1 LIGIKA
7 AARLG
12 GFGVGSNNPDTG
24 DGVIV
29 GITLSPEQIRA
40 APPEVRRWLEKEI
53 AASLNFQPEPQA
65 MEVGSKHLVRCSPE
79 EAAAI
84 FASIR
89 GMLPVVNT
97 FFEFGREGESIGQEG
112 VEAYRLADMLRH
124 TRLQS
129 LEQLGACL
137 QVIDEAVRRVRN
149 DANVT
154 LYALDR
160 RGYCVIATATQQS
173 ILGVWRLVIAGHGL
187 AGDQGAGGPD
197 AARAEAPA
205 PVFPTIFGVIP
216 PAALHMAGSAGMPA
230 VPTGAGVEPGEGNP
244 G

>member
-1 LIGIKA
+1 M
-7 AARLG
+7 
-12 GFGVGSNNPDTG
+12 
-24 DGVIV
+24 V

-40 APPEVRRWLEKEI
+40 APPEVRRWLEREI
-53 AASLNFQPEPQA
+53 AASFNVQPEPPA
-65 MEVGSKHLVRCSPE
+65 IEADSKHLVRCGPE

-149 DANVT
+149 DANAT

-173 ILGVWRLVIAGHGL
+173 ILAVWRQVIAGHGL
-187 AGDQGAGGPD
+187 GGGPD
-197 AARAEAPA
+197 AAGPEAARAEAPA
-205 PVFPTIFGVIP
+205 PVFPSIFGAIP
-216 PAALHMAGSAGMPA
+216 PAALHMAGSAGTAARPA
-230 VPTGAGVEPGEGNP
+230 GAGVEQGENNP

>member
-7 AARLG
+7 AARPG
-12 GFGVGSNNPDTG
+12 GFGAAPDNPETG
-24 DGVIV
+24 ADVMV
-29 GITLSPEQIRA
+29 GITLSPEQIRV

-53 AASLNFQPEPQA
+53 AASFNSQAEPQV

-79 EAAAI
+79 EAVAI

-97 FFEFGREGESIGQEG
+97 FFELGREGERIGEEG
-112 VEAYRLADMLRH
+112 VEAYRLVDMLRR

-129 LEQLGACL
+129 LEQLVACL
-137 QVIDEAVRRVRN
+137 QVNDEAVRRVRD
-149 DANVT
+149 DANAT

-160 RGYCVIATATQQS
+160 RGYCVIAAATQHS
-173 ILGVWRLVIAGHGL
+173 ILGVWRQVIAGHGL
-187 AGDQGAGGPD
+187 GGVQAAEGPD
-197 AARAEAPA
+197 AARAEASA
-205 PVFPTIFGVIP
+205 PGFPEIFGAIP
-216 PAALHMAGSAGMPA
+216 PAALHMGGVAGTVARPA
-230 VPTGAGVEPGEGNP
+230 AAEVEQSEGNS

>member
-1 LIGIKA
+1 M
-7 AARLG
+7 
-12 GFGVGSNNPDTG
+12 
-24 DGVIV
+24 V

-40 APPEVRRWLEKEI
+40 APPEVRRWLEREI
-53 AASLNFQPEPQA
+53 AASFNVQPEPQA
-65 MEVGSKHLVRCSPE
+65 IEAGAKHLVRCSFE

-84 FASIR
+84 FAAIR

-149 DANVT
+149 DASAT

-160 RGYCVIATATQQS
+160 RGYCVIATMTQQS
-173 ILGVWRLVIAGHGL
+173 ILGVWRQVIAGHGL
-187 AGDQGAGGPD
+187 ANVQAAGGPE

-205 PVFPTIFGVIP
+205 PVFPSIFGAIP
-216 PAALHMAGSAGMPA
+216 PAALHMDGAAGTAA
-230 VPTGAGVEPGEGNP
+230 RPTGASVEQGGNNP

>member
-1 LIGIKA
+1 MIRIKA
-7 AARLG
+7 AAPLG
-12 GFGVGSNNPDTG
+12 GFGLALNNRDTG

-29 GITLSPEQIRA
+29 GITLSPEQIRT
-40 APPEVRRWLEKEI
+40 APPEVRRWLEREI
-53 AASLNFQPEPQA
+53 AASFNFQPEPQA
-65 MEVGSKHLVRCSPE
+65 MEVGARHLVRCSPE

-137 QVIDEAVRRVRN
+137 QIIDQAVRSIRN
-149 DANVT
+149 DASAT

-160 RGYCVIATATQQS
+160 RGYCVIATTTQQS
-173 ILGVWRLVIAGHGL
+173 ILGVWRQVIAGHGL
-187 AGDQGAGGPD
+187 GNIQAAGGPET
-197 AARAEAPA
+197 ARAETSAPLF
-205 PVFPTIFGVIP
+205 PVIFGAIP
-216 PAALHMAGSAGMPA
+216 PASLHMEGSAPPA
-230 VPTGAGVEPGEGNP
+230 TGPAGASVDHNENKPG
-244 G
+244 